1 MGLVH
6 LPTFGM
12 VKYIITWILCPYLV
26 DFSDTNMDP
35 MASKCDFSAFHPSAF
50 GLWTIGSWAS
60 AIHLF
65 ELFAWAGWTV
75 QIQRKKT
82 CWIHLGVSKNRGTP
96 KTSILIGF
104 SIINHPFW
112 GTPIFGNTHMG
123 FYHQSFNVTIETTK
137 SWQFCEKT
145 WPFKGMVSENVCQIR
160 WTTCCWR
167 FWCLNSKRGWP
178 CLSPKRYMGRTVYLP
193 ASSSR
198 DLFLIPQMEVTFS
211 PLKRSR
217 IKPPKKVTNRKN
229 LVPGTFI

>member
-1 MGLVH
+1 MPKQSQLKNRT
-6 LPTFGM
+6 LDPTPSSLLKTKPNFIHGIGTFTYIWLIFYGKCM

-96 KTSILIGF
+96 KSSILIGF

-145 WPFKGMVSENVCQIR
+145 WPF
-160 WTTCCWR
+160 
-167 FWCLNSKRGWP
+167 
-178 CLSPKRYMGRTVYLP
+178 
-193 ASSSR
+193 
-198 DLFLIPQMEVTFS
+198 
-211 PLKRSR
+211 
-217 IKPPKKVTNRKN
+217 
-229 LVPGTFI
+229 